1 MGINILK
8 SIPRILGI
16 LCYITTILFVA
27 SNFFPSYLLVYTYS
41 VMGAILLMFSFFY
54 ISTVN
59 RLVISIL
66 LTIGSIAFF
75 ISNVPIHIV
84 IIGFGE
90 NMNLLSLF
98 LLIPLIGTFMSSAGY
113 LTILKKKVQEREAN
127 GAQHPYRLSYILTAM
142 TGVLLNYGAIAI
154 VKRISSESFSSYHDK
169 KLTLNIMR
177 AFGFCMLWSPYF
189 VNIGLILVLFDL
201 SWFDIGGYGFI
212 LSSIY
217 LLLSWVLFRRISFS
231 DDPIVQRK
239 RVVEHIHNQ
248 QSLTPFFIFC
258 AALIFLSFLLDFLL
272 VANMLTV
279 VSLLAVTLPF
289 IWAIFTNVL
298 KSFVQDVSEQ
308 VQLAFIR
315 LKNELAVFISA
326 GFFGM
331 ALSQTDIGLH
341 ISNVLFRASLGS
353 IFLLSIFIVIL
364 TISLA
369 LVGIHPVIIVIGI
382 GSALSPVKFGVSPE
396 YMAMILLIAWTTATQ
411 MSPFS
416 GQVLMTSRLMNVQ
429 PIAIIKQ
436 NILFAILLAW
446 ILTTATYIFLLLGWL

>member
-1 MGINILK
+1 M
-8 SIPRILGI
+8 
-16 LCYITTILFVA
+16 TTILFVA